1 MAQTLAVFKPQSA
14 GRAGQ
19 AKLGYWC
26 AGFEGLGGVG
36 VRGYRFHLSPKATCV
51 TVQGFPYVTC
61 QVSLFSHEHQE
72 SGTRNEMLEDKE
84 SK

>member
-1 MAQTLAVFKPQSA
+1 MAQTLAVYKPQNA

-26 AGFEGLGGVG
+26 AGVEGLGGVG

-51 TVQGFPYVTC
+51 PVQGFTLRAAR
-61 QVSLFSHEHQE
+61 VSLFSHEHQE
-72 SGTRNEMLEDKE
+72 SGRRNATPEDKE